1 VKRAGDVLSALFD
14 EGFLEKAK
22 SYSAFFSCWKDLME
36 KNGIPAAADHSRVKT
51 IEKGIVWAE
60 VDHPGW
66 KQVLQTKESKLLAD
80 FQYRFPDMG
89 ISGLSISLC
98 KPGALGSPQEAAL
111 EKPATAPEK
120 RPPAGDTAPDGGP
133 AGGLAVPQ
141 GAGYDAIKD
150 EAFKEALMR
159 LERSV
164 NEREERKEKRE
175 K

>member
-51 IEKGIVWAE
+51 IERGIVWVE

-66 KQVLQTKESKLLAD
+66 KQVLQTKESKLLSD
-80 FQYRFPDMG
+80 YRYRFPDMG
-89 ISGLSISLC
+89 ITGLSISLC
-98 KPGALGSPQEAAL
+98 KPGALGAPYEAEGNLGSVGPRCGVA
-111 EKPATAPEK
+111 EPEK
-120 RPPAGDTAPDGGP
+120 RPPAEVPAP
-133 AGGLAVPQ
+133 AVPQ
-141 GAGYDAIKD
+141 NAGYDTIKD
-150 EAFKEALMR
+150 GAFKEALMR

-164 NEREERKEKRE
+164 IEKDAE
-175 K
+175 TKGGM

>member
-1 VKRAGDVLSALFD
+1 VKKAGDLLSALFD

-22 SYSAFFSCWKDLME
+22 TYSAFFSCWKDLME

-51 IEKGIVWAE
+51 IERGIVWAE

-66 KQVLQTKESKLLAD
+66 KQVLQTKESKLLYD

-98 KPGALGSPQEAAL
+98 KPGALGVTKESSPHSAAVQETAAAVKL
-111 EKPATAPEK
+111 EKH
-120 RPPAGDTAPDGGP
+120 PPAEISGGGF
-133 AGGLAVPQ
+133 AGQPQ

-150 EAFKEALMR
+150 EAFKEVLMR

-164 NEREERKEKRE
+164 NEKDAETK
-175 K
+175 

>member
-51 IEKGIVWAE
+51 IERGIVWAE

-98 KPGALGSPQEAAL
+98 KPGALGAPQE
-111 EKPATAPEK
+111 EK
-120 RPPAGDTAPDGGP
+120 RPLAEIPAPAGS
-133 AGGLAVPQ
+133 LAVQPQ

-150 EAFKEALMR
+150 EAFKETLMR

-164 NEREERKEKRE
+164 IEKNAE
-175 K
+175 TK

>member
-22 SYSAFFSCWKDLME
+22 TYSAFFSCWKDLME

-51 IEKGIVWAE
+51 IERGIVWAE

-66 KQVLQTKESKLLAD
+66 KQVLQTKESKLLYD

-98 KPGALGSPQEAAL
+98 KPGALGVPQEAAV
-111 EKPATAPEK
+111 AEK
-120 RPPAGDTAPDGGP
+120 RPPAEIPAPTSGSGF
-133 AGGLAVPQ
+133 AEQPQ

-164 NEREERKEKRE
+164 NEKDADRNH
-175 K
+175 